1 VYVPGYVIP
10 MTKDEHLRALQ
21 RQIQYLLEQRHAPA
35 MHAQWQPDRASLAES
50 ANGQAPANANGP
62 SGGDHI
68 LQHRALAKSNTATY
82 AQAVKRDPPESL
94 AKQSARANDLDGDQL
109 ANAASSLATVG
120 TDPAIM
126 ISPSVLRRNL
136 TDNAKAAA
144 IQAAADAA
152 AAATEN
158 PRILRA
164 VLVAAAATANALAQ
178 AIPLD
183 PVPPHRRGGRPPP
196 RRANPSGRA
205 RPRRTRRPAPAPTA
219 TGSSTAEQPR
229 QHSTIANTPPRAG
242 QARRQH
248 PGARPPRFDSTRSAT
263 LATRNIPPEVG
274 PTVMRLS
281 GRD

>member
-1 VYVPGYVIP
+1 MG
-10 MTKDEHLRALQ
+10 
-21 RQIQYLLEQRHAPA
+21 
-35 MHAQWQPDRASLAES
+35 MHR
-50 ANGQAPANANGP
+50 
-62 SGGDHI
+62 SGFHSSP
-68 LQHRALAKSNTATY
+68 LPCLKKN
-82 AQAVKRDPPESL
+82 
-94 AKQSARANDLDGDQL
+94 L
-109 ANAASSLATVG
+109 ANAAGSLATVG

-196 RRANPSGRA
+196 RRANPSEWQSQTTQNPEA
-205 RPRRTRRPAPAPTA
+205 RTDANRHRP
-219 TGSSTAEQPR
+219 
-229 QHSTIANTPPRAG
+229 
-242 QARRQH
+242 
-248 PGARPPRFDSTRSAT
+248 
-263 LATRNIPPEVG
+263 
-274 PTVMRLS
+274 
-281 GRD
+281 

>member
-1 VYVPGYVIP
+1 
-10 MTKDEHLRALQ
+10 
-21 RQIQYLLEQRHAPA
+21 
-35 MHAQWQPDRASLAES
+35 
-50 ANGQAPANANGP
+50 
-62 SGGDHI
+62 
-68 LQHRALAKSNTATY
+68 
-82 AQAVKRDPPESL
+82 
-94 AKQSARANDLDGDQL
+94 
-109 ANAASSLATVG
+109 
-120 TDPAIM
+120 M

-164 VLVAAAATANALAQ
+164 ILVAAAATANALAQ

-196 RRANPSGRA
+196 RRANPRGRA
-205 RPRRTRRPAPAPTA
+205 RPRRIRRPAPTPTA
-219 TGSSTAEQPR
+219 TGPSTAEQPR
-229 QHSTIANTPPRAG
+229 QHSTIANTPRAPRAG

-263 LATRNIPPEVG
+263 LATRQIPPKVE
-274 PTVMRLS
+274 PTASVMRLNA
-281 GRD
+281 RD